1 MNLKRRESRILH
13 CDHIRA
19 RALHDMTRLREVV
32 SQIADLAERSTRP
45 AALAE
50 IARLA
55 RNALI
60 ASTPVDSNHSHDTD
74 HG

>member
-1 MNLKRRESRILH
+1 
-13 CDHIRA
+13 
-19 RALHDMTRLREVV
+19 MTRLREVV